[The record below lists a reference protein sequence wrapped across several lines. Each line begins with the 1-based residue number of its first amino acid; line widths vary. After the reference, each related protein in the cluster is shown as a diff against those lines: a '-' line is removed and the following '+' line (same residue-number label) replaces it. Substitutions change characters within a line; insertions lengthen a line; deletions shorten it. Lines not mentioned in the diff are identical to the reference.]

1 MQIEEAKKEL
11 NNLIFTL
18 EIKHLGGAEAIAT
31 VFNELEKKDRQIEAS
46 NQEHKYDVEMI
57 DEVKGEAVKLY
68 KEIREKDKVID
79 LMAEQLAGLA
89 IFDIAKEE
97 PLILGDKEEVKQYFY
112 KKASDEKC

>member
-46 NQEHKYDVEMI
+46 NQEHRYDVEMI

-68 KEIREKDKVID
+68 KEIREKEKVID
-79 LMAEQLAGLA
+79 EMAKDILHDRNEWVE
-89 IFDIAKEE
+89 FDFEKYKDI
-97 PLILGDKEEVKQYFY
+97 EEVKEEYY
-112 KKASDEKC
+112 KKASEEKC